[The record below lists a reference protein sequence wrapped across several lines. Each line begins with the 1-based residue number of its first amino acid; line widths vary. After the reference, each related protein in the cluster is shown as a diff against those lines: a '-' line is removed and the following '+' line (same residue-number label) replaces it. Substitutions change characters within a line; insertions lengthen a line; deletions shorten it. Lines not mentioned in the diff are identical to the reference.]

1 MTDIPENDQAAEQ
14 ESPEP
19 LIIDDK
25 ETSPQRSRRE
35 LIADRQ
41 RQNRRNR
48 PFVYG
53 GLLIFL
59 VIIAIPAYAFYQEFV
74 SPPNQL
80 AVRIVD
86 TEFTQGD
93 VVDFLRFQQ
102 RLSEQ
107 AGEQFSLG
115 TSLFEA
121 YQVISD
127 NEIAF
132 QGAVGFGISV
142 SNDELDEEI
151 RGILGYGFIDPEFID
166 DDLRVQIEEAQF
178 QFLNAVQFTETQYRD
193 MVRKEIFRR
202 KVRDAVSESVPRI
215 QEQVHLYQI
224 VLETFDEDLR
234 DRIDKRVKAGENF
247 SDLAFEYSAAEEVQR
262 HGGDEGWLPR
272 GITPEIDPLFFDNDE
287 SGERYLPIR
296 TVSEMVH
303 IPAESKF
310 GVLYI
315 DEYAAARPVD
325 NDPLE
330 LLKDIAFTSWLR
342 SEQRRLDTFWVLNSE
357 VTSWVGEQVILA
369 SVLETPTPAPPTG
382 QYTLDDQG
390 RVVPATLP

>member
-1 MTDIPENDQAAEQ
+1 
-14 ESPEP
+14 
-19 LIIDDK
+19 
-25 ETSPQRSRRE
+25 
-35 LIADRQ
+35 
-41 RQNRRNR
+41 
-48 PFVYG
+48 
-53 GLLIFL
+53 
-59 VIIAIPAYAFYQEFV
+59 
-74 SPPNQL
+74 
-80 AVRIVD
+80 
-86 TEFTQGD
+86 
-93 VVDFLRFQQ
+93 
-102 RLSEQ
+102 
-107 AGEQFSLG
+107 
-115 TSLFEA
+115 
-121 YQVISD
+121 
-127 NEIAF
+127 
-132 QGAVGFGISV
+132 
-142 SNDELDEEI
+142 
-151 RGILGYGFIDPEFID
+151 
-166 DDLRVQIEEAQF
+166 
-178 QFLNAVQFTETQYRD
+178 QFTETQYRD

-369 SVLETPTPAPPTG
+369 SVLE
-382 QYTLDDQG
+382 
-390 RVVPATLP
+390 